1 MSREVSCDLVGGS
14 NHSGVLDT
22 LKSRYPC
29 AHEPLPAAAT
39 ATPDDRRY
47 LTSLWV
53 FEDREVDEPESP
65 LPPSFS
71 NLMVDQS
78 IIDPHMIKEKITS
91 VLKVLKFREQ
101 HVLVQ
106 FWSPVTVQKRWL
118 LTTWDQPFGL
128 GWADE
133 ELYSYRKKSERFAV
147 VADEEHTEKLGSP
160 GRVYSH
166 KLPEWSLDV
175 QGQDTSNNVHGYINL
190 PVFESSSDSCVGVL
204 EIITSSSYVDF
215 AFEVQEVSRALKN
228 QNLKSPNVFEDPSLS
243 IADERRRRELDEIFK
258 VLKTVCDIH
267 NLPLAQTWAPCG
279 YSSYVANSENLEQS
293 CSSFNRN
300 CIGKVCISTVDLPF
314 YVRDLN
320 LWEFREVCRER
331 HLDKSQG
338 VVGRSLSS
346 CGAWFCEDVTKLDE
360 DDYPLVHIAHSSGLN
375 SCLAIYLKSPE
386 SDAEHVIEFF
396 LPAHSANET
405 GLRRLMETFKQ
416 QIKNSSW
423 MQLDIVSPPQV
434 LGGVPF
440 NWDFESPPSPLNLLT
455 EKGEAP
461 PPESE
466 NMENEPSN
474 SAAGGTSQNK
484 IEDFDIDSGK
494 ISRKRKRSDRMISY
508 EEIKKLFGKTMDEAA
523 AILNVS
529 RSTLK
534 RICRNHGIPRWPYK
548 TGPYKSDA
556 DTFMKSDQTDVAV
569 FTSEGT
575 HTPPPVFGG
584 GSNEPFGGTTYITQD
599 PAVLTEN
606 AKHSSTH
613 VPHQKELANVTFKA
627 TYRDDTIKFTYRLL
641 DGLVKLEEEVATR
654 FHLTIGSFRLR
665 YKDEDGDMITIACDN
680 DLKAL
685 GAFMQLTSTNMIKL
699 SVQMVAVHSSSA

>member
-1 MSREVSCDLVGGS
+1 
-14 NHSGVLDT
+14 
-22 LKSRYPC
+22 
-29 AHEPLPAAAT
+29 
-39 ATPDDRRY
+39 
-47 LTSLWV
+47 
-53 FEDREVDEPESP
+53 
-65 LPPSFS
+65 
-71 NLMVDQS
+71 MVDQS

-128 GWADE
+128 GLADE

-147 VADEEHTEKLGSP
+147 VADEEHREKLGSP

-175 QGQDTSNNVHGYINL
+175 Q
-190 PVFESSSDSCVGVL
+190 GVL

-279 YSSYVANSENLEQS
+279 YSSYVANSEILEQS

-300 CIGKVCISTVDLPF
+300 CIGKVCISTVGLPF
-314 YVRDLN
+314 YIRDLN

-440 NWDFESPPSPLNLLT
+440 NWDFESPPSPVNLLT

-508 EEIKKLFGKTMDEAA
+508 EEIKKHFGKTMDEAA
-523 AILNVS
+523 TILKVS

-606 AKHSSTH
+606 GKHSSTH
-613 VPHQKELANVTFKA
+613 VPHQKEQANVTFKA

-641 DGLVKLEEEVATR
+641 DGLIKLEEEVATR

>member
-14 NHSGVLDT
+14 NHSGVLGT
-22 LKSRYPC
+22 LKSRYAC

-128 GWADE
+128 GLADE

-147 VADEEHTEKLGSP
+147 VADEEHREKLGSP

-166 KLPEWSLDV
+166 KLPEWSLEV

-215 AFEVQEVSRALKN
+215 AFEVQEVSGALKN

-243 IADERRRRELDEIFK
+243 IADERRRRELDDIFK
-258 VLKTVCDIH
+258 ALKT
-267 NLPLAQTWAPCG
+267 
-279 YSSYVANSENLEQS
+279 S
-293 CSSFNRN
+293 CSSFNRS
-300 CIGKVCISTVDLPF
+300 CIGKVCISTVALPF

-360 DDYPLVHIAHSSGLN
+360 DDYPLVHIALSSGLN

-440 NWDFESPPSPLNLLT
+440 NWDFESPPSPVNLLT

-484 IEDFDIDSGK
+484 IEDFNIDSGK
-494 ISRKRKRSDRMISY
+494 VSRKRKRSDRMISY
-508 EEIKKLFGKTMDEAA
+508 EEISKHFGKTMDEAA

-534 RICRNHGIPRWPYK
+534 RICRNLGIPRWPYK
-548 TGPYKSDA
+548 TGPYKSDT

-575 HTPPPVFGG
+575 HTPTPVFG
-584 GSNEPFGGTTYITQD
+584 GSNEPFGGTPYITRD
-599 PAVLTEN
+599 PTFVTEN
-606 AKHSSTH
+606 GKHSSTH
-613 VPHQKELANVTFKA
+613 VPHEKEQADVTFKA

-654 FHLTIGSFRLR
+654 FQLTVGSFRLR

-699 SVQMVAVHSSSA
+699 SVQMVAVHSTGA